1 LSEIDRNLRRSELT
15 LSAKK
20 SRQFDSNSIATTVK
34 TPAIQAA
41 SIFIMLADCF
51 AGLQI
56 DQMHPV
62 AR

>member
-1 LSEIDRNLRRSELT
+1 MCQKPTFQLSFDHHLSED
-15 LSAKK
+15 A
-20 SRQFDSNSIATTVK
+20 
-34 TPAIQAA
+34 AIQAA